1 MPSNRFLSSLGL
13 VLASIASVTS
23 LPGSPRLPH
32 HRLALH
38 ATLFSQ
44 LDDDEDREVLLP
56 MAESEEKDEEDD
68 PDPLEAAA

>member
-23 LPGSPRLPH
+23 LPGSTRLPH